1 MAMVGKTVL
10 LDQSGLTHFAPRQEK
25 RSFRVIHAQEG
36 LETSGLLDTHDL
48 LHKQER
54 GRNNRWAHFHYMSI
68 QMKTATQKLAIAD
81 ENVHILHIAV
91 RVEHLTQV
99 DSELV
104 VAEGQELL
112 PSGTECAVHVLNAA
126 GEVYKHVV
134 LIYDE
139 RGNEKP
145 RFCAFI
151 VFSLISESH
160 DDGTKRERLFACDG
174 FQEVLVIGRQRKH
187 RSQQFAVVH
196 VVLLLS
202 HGGNDQTRHFLKGIG
217 CFTHG
222 RRVQKHQKRI
232 RGDDHGPTERY
243 ESFINRESTHGRNK
257 EWIQIQFVSVFIL
270 HQKMLIHPHKSCTSV
285 RLSLEAGATT

>member
-36 LETSGLLDTHDL
+36 LETSGLLDAHDL

-54 GRNNRWAHFHYMSI
+54 GRNNLWAHFHYMSI

-104 VAEGQELL
+104 VAEGQEFL

-151 VFSLISESH
+151 VFSLISESM
-160 DDGTKRERLFACDG
+160 T
-174 FQEVLVIGRQRKH
+174 
-187 RSQQFAVVH
+187 
-196 VVLLLS
+196 
-202 HGGNDQTRHFLKGIG
+202 
-217 CFTHG
+217 
-222 RRVQKHQKRI
+222 
-232 RGDDHGPTERY
+232 TER
-243 ESFINRESTHGRNK
+243 RES
-257 EWIQIQFVSVFIL
+257 VSLLVMAS
-270 HQKMLIHPHKSCTSV
+270 KRCW
-285 RLSLEAGATT
+285 